1 MTVTARCFTTSITAT
16 AMSLLSPH
24 SPCLPSASAS
34 PLAADLLFSV
44 VVVVVPLLF
53 VFSRI
58 ATVAT
63 SIVEDIT
70 NRVVLSFCD

>member
-44 VVVVVPLLF
+44 VVVVPLLF